1 MRNVDDLDAK
11 QPSTE
16 RDAIPPTFERL
27 RVPGNTSSGPTELET
42 GALPFHICGHGR
54 LLRLFLSLLNALCL
68 YCLQFLLPDDV

>member
-11 QPSTE
+11 QPGTE

-42 GALPFHICGHGR
+42 GALPFHICAQGVS
-54 LLRLFLSLLNALCL
+54 LLRAGGGYTLETILCRS
-68 YCLQFLLPDDV
+68 